1 MWLVKGR
8 AMAQAVSRRPLTAEA
23 CVQSWW
29 TKWHWK
35 VPLPVLL
42 FSPVSTIPLLFHL
55 ITLILLLSKGQVH
68 GAWELSSKAT
78 PFRYRGALA
87 TKLMSL
93 LSLQLFWLHLA
104 TPARNITTVYAR
116 VQATCHRVSFARF
129 CCNILKTVI
138 LTCKMH
144 WPWKVC
150 YFSSQLLFRTLL
162 LWPIFSRLHSRFAHK
177 RR

>member
-23 CVQSWW
+23 CVRSWW

-116 VQATCHRVSFARF
+116 VQATCHRASFARF